1 MPWETNL
8 YIGLHGGP
16 KYVKIWDVDL
26 NSNCP
31 FEMSTNLDT
40 YCMID
45 RHDFKDKQ
53 MVGDKQMRYFKI
65 LRSDLYIVSRVS
77 KFDICQCWW
86 QMAYSHKVIERYLLL
101 KVLRH
106 FKIIP
111 PISSRAGQINGPPN
125 SSTIGKKHDLTQV

>member
-1 MPWETNL
+1 
-8 YIGLHGGP
+8 
-16 KYVKIWDVDL
+16 
-26 NSNCP
+26 
-31 FEMSTNLDT
+31 
-40 YCMID
+40 
-45 RHDFKDKQ
+45 

-125 SSTIGKKHDLTQV
+125 SSTISKKYDLTQV